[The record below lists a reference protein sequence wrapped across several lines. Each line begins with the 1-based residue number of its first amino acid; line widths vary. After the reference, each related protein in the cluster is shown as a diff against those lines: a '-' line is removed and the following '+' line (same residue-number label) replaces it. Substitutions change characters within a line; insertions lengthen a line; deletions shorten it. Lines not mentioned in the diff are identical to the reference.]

1 MASRDALK
9 ISEKDSVAVALRPL
23 KKGDSVAVG
32 SRVLKL
38 VDDIPMYHKFALTD
52 IRRGEKVIKYGES
65 IGEASENI
73 SAGGYVHI
81 HNVKSLRG

>member
-23 KKGDSVAVG
+23 KKGDSVALG
-32 SRVLKL
+32 SSVLRL
-38 VDDIPMYHKFALTD
+38 VDDIPMYHKFALAD